1 MNFPK
6 LFTCHSSLV
15 TSPAGRLSLFAA
27 FALAAASANA
37 DISITDITARQRW
50 PWNGLVDIDFTIT
63 GAAAGDAFAIDIDA
77 TAASGATSLS
87 AKTYVAEPVAGAG
100 ANRVV
105 WDLGADYPEFR
116 ANDLLVSVTATP
128 LSDSTPIYMVIDLSG
143 GADAAKYPVR
153 YTTQPPAH
161 VQGAADEP
169 CQTTELWMKRIDP
182 VPIAFRVNTFYTAA
196 ASNNGYFGKITE
208 PYYIG
213 VFELTQKQYNLITG
227 EWPAFYSNVTC
238 RASRPLEYVPY
249 NTFTGTGADCDAS
262 PSSIT
267 AASPLGK
274 LRAKTSLPLNLPTD
288 IQWEY
293 ACRGGTK
300 LDSGGEFY
308 RYYVN
313 GSQAAMDSIARYSGN
328 VASGSTGDSD
338 TTYATATVG
347 SYLPNGYGLYDMI
360 GNVRECLSAYGLAS
374 GSSYRAY
381 YQEQSGDDTLGM
393 TAGNPIVDPKG
404 TPLSLAPSSNSI
416 YRRTRG
422 GSYATSGN
430 PGIWTAEN
438 WESSIGYAGAQGQSK
453 HTGYRL
459 SMTVE

>member
-1 MNFPK
+1 MKK
-6 LFTCHSSLV
+6 LMMLATTFASFAVSAAV
-15 TSPAGRLSLFAA
+15 T
-27 FALAAASANA
+27 
-37 DISITDITARQRW
+37 ITDVSARQRW
-50 PWNGLVDIDFTIT
+50 PWNGLVDIDFTIS
-63 GAAAGDAFAIDIDA
+63 GAAAGEAFAIDIDA

-87 AKTYVAEPVAGAG
+87 AKTYVTEPIASAGD
-100 ANRVV
+100 NRIV
-105 WDLGADYPEFR
+105 WDLAADYPEFR
-116 ANDLLVSVTATP
+116 ASDLRISVTATP
-128 LSDSTPIYMVIDLSG
+128 ISSDKAIYMVIDLSG
-143 GADAAKYPVR
+143 GSAATKYPVR
-153 YTTQPPAH
+153 YTTQAPAH

-182 VPIAFRVNTFYTAA
+182 VSIAFRVNTYLTAA
-196 ASNNGYFGKITE
+196 ANNVGYFGKITK

-213 VFELTQKQYNLITG
+213 VFELTQKQYNLVTG
-227 EWPAFYSNVTC
+227 EWPAFFSNATY

-249 NTFTGTGADCDAS
+249 NKFTGTAADCDAS

-274 LRAKTSLPLNLPTD
+274 LRAKTGLPLSLPTD

-300 LDSGGEFY
+300 LDSAGEFY

-313 GSQAAMDSIARYSGN
+313 GSQAAIGSIARYSGN
-328 VASGSTGDSD
+328 VASGPTGDSD
-338 TTYATATVG
+338 TTYATTTVG
-347 SYLPNGYGLYDMI
+347 SYIPNGYGLYDMI
-360 GNVRECLSAYGLAS
+360 GNVRECISAYALDS
-374 GSSYRAY
+374 GRSYRAY

-422 GSYATSGN
+422 GSYATLGN
-430 PGIWTAEN
+430 PDIWTTEN
-438 WESSIGYAGAQGQSK
+438 WESSVGYASAQSQSRR
-453 HTGYRL
+453 TGYRL